1 MWRAG
6 IFLTL
11 NINQMEFKI
20 MPFKVNVDITPDEI
34 NKSFLVSDERMEF
47 LIKKMNEVVDSHH
60 EEVKNGANLTLVC
73 ISSVSEFV
81 ENVNELAYITFKM
94 TSAIL
99 KSEYESEMRMLKALV
114 KLQQTLVDAK

>member
-1 MWRAG
+1 
-6 IFLTL
+6 
-11 NINQMEFKI
+11 MEFKI